1 MVMVT
6 RCDWAGNDPLYLS
19 YHDKEWGVPVHRDR
33 KLFEFLVLEGAQ
45 AGLSWFTIL
54 KKRDHY
60 RKVFARFDPEKVAR
74 FSQQRI
80 NTLMKDPGIVR
91 NRLKIEST
99 ISNAR
104 CFVATQEEFG
114 SFNRYLWRFVDG
126 KSIQNRW
133 RRLQDVPASTR
144 ESDILSRDL
153 KHRGFR
159 FVGTTI
165 CYAYMQAVGLVNDH
179 TTNCFRHREL
189 SG

>member
-1 MVMVT
+1 MVM
-6 RCDWAGNDPLYLS
+6 RP
-19 YHDKEWGVPVHRDR
+19 
-33 KLFEFLVLEGAQ
+33 
-45 AGLSWFTIL
+45 
-54 KKRDHY
+54 
-60 RKVFARFDPEKVAR
+60 
-74 FSQQRI
+74 
-80 NTLMKDPGIVR
+80 
-91 NRLKIEST
+91 
-99 ISNAR
+99 
-104 CFVATQEEFG
+104 EFG